1 LEARRQEGV
10 RIFLDSSVILS
21 ACGSSK
27 SLSRLITALAP
38 ERGWQLVSSH
48 YCRAETSRNVV
59 KFGADASSHWE
70 KLRGELGWVCDA
82 LTTKRPQLFTAS
94 KDKPVLISAL
104 ADRSK
109 VLLTLDTG
117 DFGLLIGTEVY
128 GTLVTTPRDFLVR
141 EGLG

>member
-1 LEARRQEGV
+1 LRTKLE
-10 RIFLDSSVILS
+10 
-21 ACGSSK
+21 
-27 SLSRLITALAP
+27 
-38 ERGWQLVSSH
+38 
-48 YCRAETSRNVV
+48 
-59 KFGADASSHWE
+59 
-70 KLRGELGWVCDA
+70 WVPDA
-82 LTTKRPQLFTAS
+82 LTSKRPLLLTAS

>member
-21 ACGSSK
+21 ACGASK

-70 KLRGELGWVCDA
+70 KLHGELGWVRDA
-82 LTTKRPQLFTAS
+82 LTTKRPLLFTAS

>member
-1 LEARRQEGV
+1 MRV
-10 RIFLDSSVILS
+10 FLDSSVILS

-27 SLSRLITALAP
+27 SLSRLITLIAR
-38 ERGWQLVSSH
+38 ERGWTLVSSA
-48 YCRAETSRNVV
+48 YCRAEAARNVGKFGDEATSR
-59 KFGADASSHWE
+59 WTT
-70 KLRGELGWVCDA
+70 LRAELQWVPDA
-82 LTTKRPQLFTAS
+82 LTSKRPLLLTAA

-128 GTLVTTPRDFLVR
+128 GTLVTTPREFLVR